1 NLELMGAWGV
11 ALKDV
16 EGLNEI
22 GTCGNLRR
30 DHRHNGYVTQAPR
43 ACIRYGFD
51 KLHAKQVICM
61 IRPVNRPS
69 RRVAERNGM
78 AAGKLLFWHDFNHLI
93 YSISREQWFV
103 AFQKER
109 EAEKSRKEGADGDV
123 SVFLDSV

>member
-1 NLELMGAWGV
+1 MTLLV
-11 ALKDV
+11 AYDRARAVIAEAKTV
-16 EGLNEI
+16 KATMEI
-22 GTCGNLRR
+22 R
-30 DHRHNGYVTQAPR
+30 DQLGHV
-43 ACIRYGFD
+43 

-61 IRPVNRPS
+61 IRPENRPS

-78 AAGKLLFWHDFNHLI
+78 AAGKLVFWHDFNHLI